1 MMKIN
6 KILGKSIAVLCLG
19 ATISGF
25 SAMAMLNNG
34 SLNDNNIESIPF
46 LSDSEKKTMKDII
59 YNRMKA
65 GDDYGRALYYAQI
78 KVTFGLNDID
88 TNQFLEIYKKEVKN
102 GQAYASLYAK
112 LIVVDKVGTDRAR
125 RQVKIFKDMLEA
137 GKIECYSR
145 KYAWLIVM
153 DGLSSEEADLRANL
167 YKAIVLSSDVSKRDR
182 EIDLVLDRVLNTV
195 NSPVL
200 ALSKEDK
207 KLMVDIFIQELTSK
221 KDYDYAIHY
230 AQLRV
235 KSKLS
240 ESEARE
246 YKKVYDDAEKE
257 RNSSEEANFYTK
269 LIVKDKLDE
278 TRAKEQLRI
287 FKKIKATGRLSGASE
302 RYARAIVM
310 NRLSE
315 LEAGLIAT
323 LYEDLKFSNLFKT
336 DFEIDQIVDRFS
348 NAMTLLNLNDENKRR
363 FFEIFIKE
371 FMSTKNCGYAIY
383 YAQLRVRSGLDEPE
397 ARRLAESYNR

>member
-1 MMKIN
+1 MKIN

-34 SLNDNNIESIPF
+34 SLNDNNVESISF
-46 LSDSEKKTMKDII
+46 LNDNEKKAMKDII
-59 YNRMKA
+59 CNRMQA
-65 GDDYGRALYYAQI
+65 GDDYGRALYYAQL
-78 KVTFGLNDID
+78 KVTFGLNDTDI
-88 TNQFLEIYKKEVKN
+88 NQFLEICKEEVKN
-102 GQAYASLYAK
+102 GPAYASLYAK
-112 LIVVDKVGTDRAR
+112 LIVVDKVGKDKAR
-125 RQVKIFKDMLEA
+125 EQVEIFKKMFEA
-137 GKIECYSR
+137 GKSECYSR

-153 DGLSSEEADLRANL
+153 DGLSDKEADLRANL
-167 YKAIVLSSDVSKRDR
+167 YKAIKLSSDVSKKDC
-182 EIDLVLDRVLNTV
+182 EIDLVLDCVLSAV

-200 ALSKEDK
+200 ALSEEDK
-207 KLMVDIFIQELTSK
+207 KLMIDIFIQELTSK

-240 ESEARE
+240 ETEARR
-246 YKKVYDDAEKE
+246 YKKIFDDAEKE
-257 RNSSEEANFYTK
+257 GNSSEEANFYTK
-269 LIVKDKLDE
+269 LIVKDKIDE
-278 TRAKEQLRI
+278 AKAKEQLRI
-287 FKKIKATGRLSGASE
+287 FKKIKATGRLNGTSE

-310 NRLSE
+310 NGLSE
-315 LEAGLIAT
+315 LEAELIAT

-348 NAMTLLNLNDENKRR
+348 SAMTLLNLNDENKRR
-363 FFEIFIKE
+363 LFEIFIKE

-397 ARRLAESYNR
+397 ARKLAESHNR

>member
-59 YNRMKA
+59 YDRMKV

-200 ALSKEDK
+200 ALSKEDR
-207 KLMVDIFIQELTSK
+207 KLMVDIFIKELTSK

-323 LYEDLKFSNLFKT
+323 LYENLKFSNLFKT